1 MRNSVA
7 LAALVAGVF
16 SVSAAD
22 AAVLVTVD
30 KSIQQMTVEVD
41 GRPLY
46 QWPVSTGKAGN
57 YETPSGKYKAFRME
71 RDHFSKEWDD
81 APMPFSIFFTQKG
94 HAIHGSNET
103 KRLGTPASHGCVRLL
118 PANAEKLFALV
129 EKEGVLN
136 TTVVLTGATPSSA
149 PAVARRNV
157 LPRPADADQ
166 DEQPPQQ
173 YGQQQY
179 AQPQYAQP
187 QYQQPQYAQPQY
199 QQPQYAQPQYGR
211 PWGNPNYYVQQ
222 QPQYATPQPQY
233 IQPQP
238 QPQYQYAQPRYADQT
253 PVQGYRYRDPYYRD
267 PYADLPP
274 PPRPRTLFPF

>member
-1 MRNSVA
+1 
-7 LAALVAGVF
+7 
-16 SVSAAD
+16 
-22 AAVLVTVD
+22 
-30 KSIQQMTVEVD
+30 
-41 GRPLY
+41 
-46 QWPVSTGKAGN
+46 
-57 YETPSGKYKAFRME
+57 ME

-157 LPRPADADQ
+157 LPRPEDAGQ
-166 DEQPPQQ
+166 GDEQQQPQ
-173 YGQQQY
+173 YGQQ
-179 AQPQYAQP
+179 QYAQP

-211 PWGNPNYYVQQ
+211 PWGNPNYYAQQ
-222 QPQYATPQPQY
+222 QPQYVQPR
-233 IQPQP
+233 
-238 QPQYQYAQPRYADQT
+238 PQYQYAQPRYADPT
-253 PVQGYRYRDPYYRD
+253 PVQGYRDSYGEI
-267 PYADLPP
+267 PP